1 MTVNLNSEVFTSG
14 ASRRSFMLRT
24 SSIKVTTLSVLC
36 ISADSTAAMNGAG
49 WWVLSQAVW

>member
-1 MTVNLNSEVFTSG
+1 MTVNLKSEVFTSG

-24 SSIKVTTLSVLC
+24 SSIRVTTLSVLC

-49 WWVLSQAVW
+49 WWVFSQAVW

>member
-1 MTVNLNSEVFTSG
+1 MRPSSFTVNLNSEVFTSG
-14 ASRRSFMLRT
+14 ASRRSFMVRI

-49 WWVLSQAVW
+49 